1 MSLLMGARLTIPA
14 NSMKHSEAI
23 AQRLTN
29 SDQWLVEI
37 LAETAEISLEDAEK
51 VAAIYKRHKVVKR
64 DALFGRYLFKHGAF
78 IEKETILNSLSLA
91 NRNQ

>member
-1 MSLLMGARLTIPA
+1 MSLSKAARLTIPV
-14 NSMKHSEAI
+14 NQMKHSEAI
-23 AQRLTN
+23 AQRLVN
-29 SDQWLVEI
+29 SDQWLIEL
-37 LAETAEISLEDAEK
+37 LAETAEISLDDAEK

-64 DALFGRYLFKHGAF
+64 DAFHGRYLFKHGAF